1 MCSTVQYSTLFSTA
15 QYTVQCVQ
23 VTVWSPGTHQTLDR
37 LKLAIKC
44 KQKSFVA
51 HPNVQ
56 QMLGSIWYEGVP
68 GFRR

>member
-1 MCSTVQYSTLFSTA
+1 ME
-15 QYTVQCVQ
+15 
-23 VTVWSPGTHQTLDR
+23 R

-56 QMLGSIWYEGVP
+56 QLLGSIWYEGVP
-68 GFRR
+68 GFRRLNIFHQAAAHYTGALQPDP